1 MTATHLILAVLLL
14 GLAPVPP
21 GVTTTD
27 TLAVRASSDVALAPG
42 TFLVA
47 TRKLMDPNFART
59 VVLLID
65 YDTDGAM
72 GVVINRETELTLS
85 DALPELE
92 PPEANDGTV
101 FLGGP
106 VSPQGLVLIV
116 RSAENPGHSVR
127 VIDEVWVSHSRDLL
141 ESLVADEEGKLEF
154 RVYAG
159 YSGWAPRQL
168 DAEVARGDWHI
179 LPADANT
186 VFSDRPARVWRA
198 LVPFEENPNVTG
210 TFLEPRLAS
219 SRPGPR

>member
-1 MTATHLILAVLLL
+1 MTAMHLILAVVAL
-14 GLAPVPP
+14 GLTPAPPA
-21 GVTTTD
+21 VTTTD
-27 TLAVRASSDVALAPG
+27 TPAVRASSAVALAPG

-59 VVLLID
+59 VVLLVD
-65 YDTDGAM
+65 YDSDGAM

-92 PPEANDGTV
+92 PPEANDGSV

-116 RSAENPGHSVR
+116 RSAEKPGDSVQ
-127 VIDEVWVSHSRDLL
+127 VVDEVWVSHSRDLL
-141 ESLVADEEGKLEF
+141 ESLVADEESKLEF

-168 DAEVARGDWHI
+168 DAEVARGEWYVF
-179 LPADANT
+179 PADANT
-186 VFSDRPARVWRA
+186 VFSDRPARVWRT
-198 LVPFEENPNVTG
+198 LVPPVENPNVTQ
-210 TFLEPRLAS
+210 TFSGPRLAS